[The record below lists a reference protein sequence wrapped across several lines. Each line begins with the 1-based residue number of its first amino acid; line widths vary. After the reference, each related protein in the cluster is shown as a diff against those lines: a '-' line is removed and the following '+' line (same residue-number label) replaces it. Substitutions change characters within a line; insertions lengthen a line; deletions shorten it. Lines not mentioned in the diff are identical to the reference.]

1 MSGVRRLPYVLLIS
15 AAAMLWGCHAAPPE
29 GEGTPATGGVF
40 ADVVTAVETVK
51 TSMPE
56 AGERD
61 SDVPRGEWKLI
72 LDARQRFTV
81 PRIVSDYSAETDYYE
96 PDGTD
101 TAGSTDMTRGDA
113 LDVILDAEWDEYT
126 TLSASVPSGTA
137 DPELVKAAGESLAD
151 FYRDLPILMDAVP
164 DTMRERVLHIVVLR
178 SFNTILRA
186 GVDPRLYML
195 MQPR

>member
-1 MSGVRRLPYVLLIS
+1 MSGIRRLSYVLLIS

-29 GEGTPATGGVF
+29 GEGTPAKGGVF
-40 ADVVTAVETVK
+40 ADVIAAVETVN
-51 TSMPE
+51 TSIPDP
-56 AGERD
+56 GERD

-96 PDGTD
+96 PEEAD

-126 TLSASVPSGTA
+126 TPL
-137 DPELVKAAGESLAD
+137 ELGSFRDGRPAAGKGTP
-151 FYRDLPILMDAVP
+151 RN
-164 DTMRERVLHIVVLR
+164 R
-178 SFNTILRA
+178 SRISTGTCRS
-186 GVDPRLYML
+186 
-195 MQPR
+195 

>member
-1 MSGVRRLPYVLLIS
+1 M
-15 AAAMLWGCHAAPPE
+15 C
-29 GEGTPATGGVF
+29 
-40 ADVVTAVETVK
+40 
-51 TSMPE
+51 
-56 AGERD
+56 
-61 SDVPRGEWKLI
+61 VPRGEWKLI

-101 TAGSTDMTRGDA
+101 TAGSTDTTRGDA
-113 LDVILDAEWDEYT
+113 LAVILDAEWDEYT

-137 DPELVKAAGESLAD
+137 DPELVKAAGESLVD

-178 SFNTILRA
+178 YFNTILRA

>member
-1 MSGVRRLPYVLLIS
+1 MSGIRRLSYVLLIS

-29 GEGTPATGGVF
+29 GEGTPAKGGVF
-40 ADVVTAVETVK
+40 ADVITAVETVT
-51 TSMPE
+51 TSIPE
-56 AGERD
+56 PGERD

-96 PDGTD
+96 PGGTD

-126 TLSASVPSGTA
+126 ALSNSVLSETA

-178 SFNTILRA
+178 YFNTILRA